1 MIEIKL
7 LTGVN
12 IKTIHNCFRRA
23 FSDYVEPFD
32 LTFPQLKYMIERRG
46 YNEDISFGAFDDGK
60 LIGFTLNGKGIW
72 DSLPTAYDTGT
83 GIIKEYRKKGLATKI
98 FNESLPVLRDNG
110 VKQYLLEVIKSN
122 TKAFDLYKKAGFSV
136 VREFDYFVSKISDIK
151 LTQSV
156 LPNSY
161 SFQNDIKP
169 DWELLRSFWNFVP
182 SWQNSIESIQRK
194 ESNFKIIGISFKKNI
209 IGYGIVEPE
218 TGDIPQFCI
227 EKSHRNRKLAT
238 LLFSELLKYSKNKEI
253 KVLNTIVEYKPIKK
267 FMKSLNISPGLGQYE
282 MILSL

>member
-7 LTGVN
+7 LTGVS
-12 IKTIHNCFRRA
+12 IEIIHNSFKRA
-23 FSDYVEPFD
+23 FADYVEPFE
-32 LTFPQLKYMIERRG
+32 LSVSQLKYMIERRG
-46 YNEDISFGAFDDGK
+46 YNEDISFGAFDDGE

-83 GIIKEYRKKGLATKI
+83 GIIKEYRKQGLATKI

-122 TKAFDLYKKAGFSV
+122 TKAYNLYKKAGFSV

-151 LTQSV
+151 LTKNV

-169 DWELLRSFWNFVP
+169 DWDLLRSFWDFAP
-182 SWQNSIESIQRK
+182 SWQNSIESIQKK
-194 ESNFKIIGISFKKNI
+194 ESNFKIIGISFEKNI
-209 IGYGIVEPE
+209 IGYGIIEPE

-253 KVLNTIVEYKPIKK
+253 KVLNTIVEYKPIKE

>member
-1 MIEIKL
+1 MIEIKP
-7 LTGVN
+7 LTGISIV
-12 IKTIHNCFRRA
+12 TIHNSFKKA
-23 FSDYVEPFD
+23 FADYVEPFD

-46 YNEDISFGAFDDGK
+46 YNEDISFGAFDEGE

-72 DSLPTAYDTGT
+72 DSLLTAYDTGT

-98 FNESLPVLRDNG
+98 FNESLPVLRNNG

-122 TKAFDLYKKAGFSV
+122 TKAYNLYKKAGFSV

-151 LTQSV
+151 FTKTV

-161 SFQNDIKP
+161 CFQNYIKP
-169 DWELLRSFWNFVP
+169 DWDLLRSFWDFVP

-194 ESNFKIIGISFKKNI
+194 EFNFKIIGISFEKSI
-209 IGYGIVEPE
+209 IGYGIIEPE

-227 EKSHRNRKLAT
+227 EKSHRNQKLAT
-238 LLFSELLKYSKNKEI
+238 LLFSELLKYSINKEI
-253 KVLNTIVEYKPIKK
+253 KVLNTIVECKPIKK
-267 FMKSLNISPGLGQYE
+267 FMKSLNISPGYGQYE